1 MRSVFLICILLISSI
16 FLFSREDILIDFSNL
31 EGTSIDFS
39 AQAGE
44 NWSPEEKA
52 LMNLDLSIP
61 NWSVRV
67 NSSSY
72 TVQAR
77 NKAEILAVKDTLE
90 YPNQNVLGVRVYFP
104 ERYANSYAL
113 ITPPFEIPSY
123 YDNKDNPDGMGTLFI
138 YKGVVRNVGTL
149 KKISVRVLGNNFRYS
164 LYIRIKNNFGD
175 TRDVFVGYL
184 NFIGWRTI
192 SWINPHYQWEVD
204 NRNKNRDNVAYYPY
218 EFPYVRLVGI
228 LIQRNDA
235 EVTGNFV
242 TMIKEIAIEY
252 EEEFV
257 DLGEPS
263 SRQEGI
269 FKIYKEELMER
280 AIKETRNI
288 DTKIFNEWVERGK
301 MHKVNK

>member
-1 MRSVFLICILLISSI
+1 
-16 FLFSREDILIDFSNL
+16 
-31 EGTSIDFS
+31 
-39 AQAGE
+39 
-44 NWSPEEKA
+44 
-52 LMNLDLSIP
+52 MNLDLSIP

-218 EFPYVRLVGI
+218 EFPYVRLVAI